1 MAATIMANEEQ
12 LDHYGAGR
20 EKGILMQEVEGA

>member
-1 MAATIMANEEQ
+1 MANEEQ